1 MTELK
6 KIQNWIVAFEKVNK
20 TEPSIK
26 AVKDA
31 INDIINQTKKRTPTN
46 QIFFRESQWSDY
58 QTLRMELLKDKNFV
72 KEYAGVDLQSYIEEA
87 LAWSEKGNKST
98 DLGWKLTLKNWM
110 RNAKN
115 NGRLIMKPK
124 AEISKTNFVNP

>member
-6 KIQNWIVAFEKVNK
+6 KLQNWIVAFEKVNK

-31 INDIINQTKKRTPTN
+31 INEIINKTKKRTPTN

-58 QTLRMELLKDKNFV
+58 QTLRMELLKDQDFV
-72 KEYAGVDLQSYIEEA
+72 KDYAGVDLQSYIDEA

-98 DLGWKLTLKNWM
+98 DLGWKLTLRNWM
-110 RNAKN
+110 RNAKAN
-115 NGRLIMKPK
+115 NRLIMK
-124 AEISKTNFVNP
+124 SKKNEVKSGFVNP

>member
-1 MTELK
+1 MIELK
-6 KIQNWIVAFEKVNK
+6 KLQNWIVAFEKVNK

-31 INDIINQTKKRTPTN
+31 INDIVNQTKKRTPTN

-72 KEYAGVDLQSYIEEA
+72 KEYAGVDLQSYIDEA

-98 DLGWKLTLKNWM
+98 DLGWKLTLRNWM
-110 RNAKN
+110 RKSKLE
-115 NGRLIMKPK
+115 GRLIMK
-124 AEISKTNFVNP
+124 SKKNEVKSGFLNQ